1 MTVATCGS
9 LKRYLTFRSWVDQ
22 IKMPD
27 FDAEARY
34 PPLGERH
41 STVTAPK
48 RSLDVYVA
56 EFEQADFD
64 TEIISGLLN

>member
-1 MTVATCGS
+1 M
-9 LKRYLTFRSWVDQ
+9 TFRSWVDQ

-41 STVTAPK
+41 SAVTAPK
-48 RSLDVYVA
+48 RSLGVYVA
-56 EFEQADFD
+56 DFDQVDFD
-64 TEIISGLLN
+64 TEMIFGLLN